1 MSDVLIEIDGEN
13 PEYQECIICYE
24 LIYGNK
30 EIWICPQCNINIHKT
45 CVENLQK
52 KECPHCRLVFKE
64 VVNSSLSESSSYIT
78 LDNLTS
84 NIRYRALI
92 ICIIVS
98 MFICIVP
105 PCLLF
110 LPIFFIEQY
119 HYLNLTY
126 TN

>member
-1 MSDVLIEIDGEN
+1 MSDVLIEIVDEN
-13 PEYQECIICYE
+13 PEMHECIICFDP
-24 LIYGNK
+24 IMDK
-30 EIWICPQCNINIHKT
+30 KQQWMCPQCNIKIHKI
-45 CVENLQK
+45 CVKNLQK
-52 KECPHCRLVFKE
+52 KECPHCRFIFKE

-78 LDNLTS
+78 LNNVTS

-110 LPIFFIEQY
+110 LPAFFIEQY
-119 HYLNLTY
+119 HYLNLSY